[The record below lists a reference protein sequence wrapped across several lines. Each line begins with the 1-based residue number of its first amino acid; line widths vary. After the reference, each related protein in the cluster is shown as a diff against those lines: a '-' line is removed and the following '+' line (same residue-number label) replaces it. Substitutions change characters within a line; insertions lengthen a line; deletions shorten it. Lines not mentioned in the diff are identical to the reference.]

1 VNTSVLHEEF
11 LGHRLCLIPIRSDKT
26 LVSRDLCKCEGHCAF
41 CAATFSLDE
50 TCVGA
55 AMDITTAH
63 LKPSDPEIAP
73 VVEGGA
79 DGGEGRHIL
88 ICRLRQGQQLKFT
101 AIARAGIGKL
111 HAKWNPVCV
120 ATYQFDP
127 LVQLNYSVLESLPPE
142 KRAEFARVCPTEV
155 FRYDDKTKQVSI
167 PEENMSKCMFC
178 NECVDKAAVL
188 EAKDL
193 VTVSQKEEGTRFVFK
208 VETTGALS
216 PEAVVATAFKVLR
229 EKIGTVHDKLN
240 SEASDLRWD
249 TTA

>member
-1 VNTSVLHEEF
+1 ME
-11 LGHRLCLIPIRSDKT
+11 
-26 LVSRDLCKCEGHCAF
+26 SRDLCNCESNCPN
-41 CAATFSLDE
+41 CSATFTLDE

-63 LKPSDPEIAP
+63 LKPSDVDITP
-73 VVEGGA
+73 VCEGEA

-101 AIARAGIGKL
+101 AVARRGIGKL

-127 LVQLNYSVLESLPPE
+127 LVQLNYSVLEGLPPE

-167 PEENMSKCMFC
+167 PEENMAKCMFC
-178 NECVDKAAVL
+178 NECVDKAAAL

-193 VTVSQKEEGTRFVFK
+193 VTVSQKDEGTRFVFK
-208 VETTGALS
+208 VETTGALR
-216 PEAVVATAFKVLR
+216 PEIVVLEALKVLR
-229 EKIGTVHDKLN
+229 DKISSIHNQLN

-249 TTA
+249 TTAN